1 MCVCIEKGP
10 CPPLLVSM
18 CVCIGKGPCLPL
30 LMSMCVGIGKGPCP
44 PLLVSMCVCIGMCVL
59 CIPSLSGKA
68 YSHPCVYCISP
79 LLQKAPRSVSL
90 LVSMC
95 VYIPPPAGRT
105 QYWYLCECVYVFL
118 ILFSF
123 LSFCRTEGRLVSL
136 PCEFRK
142 QRESVL
148 QSSQAKSEKCLD
160 RDAGEGTLIQ

>member
-1 MCVCIEKGP
+1 MYWDVCTMHSFSIRKS
-10 CPPLLVSM
+10 LLTSM
-18 CVCIGKGPCLPL
+18 CVLYIPSPTEGP
-30 LMSMCVGIGKGPCP
+30 SFCVITR
-44 PLLVSMCVCIGMCVL
+44 VHVCITP
-59 CIPSLSGKA
+59 IYPLSYRRA
-68 YSHPCVYCISP
+68 PC
-79 LLQKAPRSVSL
+79 SVSL